1 MGLIPKSGRSSGEG
15 SGNPFQYSCLENCM
29 DRGAWQATVHGVT
42 KSWTQLKQLNMQAQH
57 MFYFVFD
64 NLLLIFSFKCLLVL
78 ENVSKPKKKKK
89 KKDSSRSYQI
99 RNICHYLGMVLSG
112 RQMCLYPSNSKHIPL
127 GKCIGGKVCWYIG
140 PIVRM
145 FHCEL
150 SIL

>member
-1 MGLIPKSGRSSGEG
+1 
-15 SGNPFQYSCLENCM
+15 M

-78 ENVSKPKKKKK
+78 ENVSKPKKKK
-89 KKDSSRSYQI
+89 DSSRSYQI

-112 RQMCLYPSNSKHIPL
+112 R
-127 GKCIGGKVCWYIG
+127 
-140 PIVRM
+140 
-145 FHCEL
+145 
-150 SIL
+150 